1 MTTYEN
7 KYSVYVNG
15 DEVNYLLLTLSEALT
30 LQDDYLSMGYTDVI
44 VKSIYNNSEVRV
56 WVLKKIKKQM
66 HI

>member
-1 MTTYEN
+1 MTSYEN

-56 WVLKKIKKQM
+56 
-66 HI
+66 